1 MKSYNEKNG
10 GILTFL
16 KNNRIIVSLL
26 ILCLIGGLAIY
37 SFQSALDR
45 NSKSGTSASQSEEL
59 GGSDVSVSQNIPV
72 TDSRDNASDE
82 EKDEGG
88 ADNKSVTVMPAEGEI
103 IKDYSGDNLVYSE
116 TLNQYLAHKAVDIGA
131 PAGSAAAA
139 VESGTVILSGKDDRY
154 GMTVVISHGNG
165 LETSYSCLGECTV
178 SVGDVVTKG
187 DKVGTVG
194 EDALFESA
202 DGPHLH
208 FEVRKDGEAIDPHEI
223 WNW

>member
-1 MKSYNEKNG
+1 MS
-10 GILTFL
+10 FL

-45 NSKSGTSASQSEEL
+45 NSKSGAGVSQSEEI

-72 TDSRDNASDE
+72 TDSRDNAADQ
-82 EKDEGG
+82 EKDNS
-88 ADNKSVTVMPAEGEI
+88 DDSNNKSVTVMPAEGDI
-103 IKDYSGDNLVYSE
+103 IKDYSGDTLVYSE
-116 TLNQYLAHKAVDIGA
+116 TLNQYLAHKAVDISA

-154 GMTVVISHGNG
+154 GMTVVISHGDG
-165 LETSYSCLGECTV
+165 METSYSCLGECTV

-208 FEVRKDGEAIDPHEI
+208 FEVRKDGAAINPHEI